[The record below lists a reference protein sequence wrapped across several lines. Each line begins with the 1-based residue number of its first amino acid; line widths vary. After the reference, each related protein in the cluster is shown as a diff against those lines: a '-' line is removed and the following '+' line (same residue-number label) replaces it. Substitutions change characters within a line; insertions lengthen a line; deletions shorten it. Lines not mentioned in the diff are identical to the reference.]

1 MVIAVVLGCI
11 CMVAPAEAQLNTQDI
26 KGTVGL
32 KSGSQAPPGVYFIAP
47 LFYVYKTDEVK
58 DRDGVRLP
66 FAADLTSQVYGGG
79 GVTKRK
85 LFGGFYGFQV
95 VFPVGANNRI
105 QGTEIDANPG
115 AGLSDSVIT
124 PINLECHVKRADA
137 MVGRVRTV
145 RQRLQRRFHAAASS
159 FRTQVEGVRKAA

>member
-79 GVTKRK
+79 GVTKSSAVSTASRWCFQ
-85 LFGGFYGFQV
+85 LARTIGFRA
-95 VFPVGANNRI
+95 PR
-105 QGTEIDANPG
+105 
-115 AGLSDSVIT
+115 LM
-124 PINLECHVKRADA
+124 PIL
-137 MVGRVRTV
+137 GRV
-145 RQRLQRRFHAAASS
+145 
-159 FRTQVEGVRKAA
+159 